1 MPPSALSPACEA
13 GQRQNTG
20 RGGADRSDSAERQQ
34 RLGVKVCT
42 FASACLKPGGRF
54 RLKRGAPRNR
64 IPGRGLRINCV
75 DRFWFRGP
83 VCFNTNRTLSFSL
96 STRRQ
101 LSFSRRTQ
109 TTRGTLFSRLPEFK
123 FGGTNP
129 FFLHLGKSAESL
141 LDFFCGKFG
150 GTNPFFLQLGK
161 SAESLLDF
169 VCGTSL
175 NLFFGSTGLFF

>member
-1 MPPSALSPACEA
+1 MALHPIDLHLI
-13 GQRQNTG
+13 QTG
-20 RGGADRSDSAERQQ
+20 LS
-34 RLGVKVCT
+34 
-42 FASACLKPGGRF
+42 
-54 RLKRGAPRNR
+54 LKRGALRNR

-101 LSFSRRTQ
+101 LSFSRRNQ

-141 LDFFCGKFG
+141 LDF
-150 GTNPFFLQLGK
+150 
-161 SAESLLDF
+161 